1 MLEAKHRYVK
11 MVNDPTNDCIYEF
24 QDFMI
29 QDGLIIL
36 RRILDANGILLQNL
50 NSTKSVNFKK
60 MFYDRFCDEW
70 MFLD

>member
-11 MVNDPTNDCIYEF
+11 MQNDPTNDCIYEF

-29 QDGLIIL
+29 SDGLIVL
-36 RRILDANGILLQNL
+36 RRILDSNGILLHNL
-50 NSTKSVNFKK
+50 NSTKSQNYKK